1 MKEGSKALG
10 VGEKHSWQID
20 CGLYHS
26 ESGEV
31 TITEGEPVTVE
42 RNLRPAYGFLKV
54 TSSPE
59 NGATVFINNNKVG
72 TTPYTSERLQ
82 SGSYNVRVMKEMF
95 SLSEKSFLVKDNE
108 TTVANMVLNPNFAT
122 LSLNTDPA
130 SDIFIDGERVAKG
143 QWNGRLS
150 SGTHLV
156 EARKPSHRNSSLK
169 VNLSNGENKTLTIP
183 NPEPIYS
190 MLDIN
195 SQPMGAKILIDGED
209 FGTTPRVIK
218 NILVGEHTLSLVKQG
233 CAKLEKT
240 FTLKEKEMLSLN
252 EKLESGKI
260 ITVTTDKEG
269 DEIYVDGTFA
279 GHSPLDV
286 SMGYGTH
293 TVKAIL
299 NGKSVEKSFDVRENG
314 GESSLLLKFSRN
326 QTITVKGV
334 SFEMVYVE
342 GGTFDMGATS
352 EQGSD
357 AWDNEYPVHSV
368 TLSDYYIGKCE
379 VTQDLWE
386 AVMGSNPSY
395 FKGAQNPVERVSWY
409 DCQNFIKKLNSLTGR
424 TFRLPTEAEWEYA
437 ARGGKKSSHYKYSGS
452 DNIDDVAWY
461 DDNSDDKTRPVGTK
475 SPNELGI
482 YDMSGNVYEWCSDWY
497 GSYSAGAQTNPQGPS
512 SGSCRVLRGGPW
524 DGYAGICRVLS
535 RYADFPSYSYSS
547 RGLRLVLVPNEVT
560 SIPQQQEQ
568 YSPQQEYGGG
578 FSNQTITVKGV
589 SFEMVYV
596 EGGSFDMGATTEQGG
611 DAWDNEKPVHRVTL
625 SGYYIGM
632 YEVTQELWEAVMGS
646 NPSYFKGAQN
656 PVESVSYN
664 DCREFIS
671 RLNSLTGKY
680 FRLPTE
686 AEWEYAARGG
696 NKSLHY
702 KYSGSGNIG
711 KVAWYT
717 ENSGNSTHAVG
728 TKTANEL
735 GIYDMSGNVFEWC
748 SDWYGDY
755 SAEAQTN
762 PQGPSSGDER
772 VLRGGRWGSRA
783 RYCRVSN
790 RDYGKPDY
798 SLSRSGLR
806 LVLVP

>member
-1 MKEGSKALG
+1 MRRIFTLLSFLLLPLLGMSQLRVVEGSFKEIPGFVDMSEKTDDNNKPFAVVIIKTLNINEQERAKLRFSSDAMSYVEVEYRVGEVWLYVSYYASFLKIKHPDLSSAPDFYLPFDMQPRHGYELVLEKYNVAPAPDAQTINYLIVRCDQPDASICIDGSFVGMKEGSKALG

-286 SMGYGTH
+286 SIGYGTH
-293 TVKAIL
+293 TVKAIR

-314 GESSLLLKFSRN
+314 GESSITFFGN

-334 SFEMVYVE
+334 SF
-342 GGTFDMGATS
+342 D
-352 EQGSD
+352 
-357 AWDNEYPVHSV
+357 
-368 TLSDYYIGKCE
+368 
-379 VTQDLWE
+379 
-386 AVMGSNPSY
+386 
-395 FKGAQNPVERVSWY
+395 
-409 DCQNFIKKLNSLTGR
+409 
-424 TFRLPTEAEWEYA
+424 
-437 ARGGKKSSHYKYSGS
+437 
-452 DNIDDVAWY
+452 
-461 DDNSDDKTRPVGTK
+461 
-475 SPNELGI
+475 
-482 YDMSGNVYEWCSDWY
+482 
-497 GSYSAGAQTNPQGPS
+497 
-512 SGSCRVLRGGPW
+512 
-524 DGYAGICRVLS
+524 
-535 RYADFPSYSYSS
+535 
-547 RGLRLVLVPNEVT
+547 
-560 SIPQQQEQ
+560 
-568 YSPQQEYGGG
+568 
-578 FSNQTITVKGV
+578 
-589 SFEMVYV
+589 MVYV
-596 EGGSFDMGATTEQGG
+596 EGGSFDMGATYEQV
-611 DAWDNEKPVHRVTL
+611 DNALDNEKPVHRVTL

-646 NPSYFKGAQN
+646 NPSYHAASQY
-656 PVESVSYN
+656 PVESVSWN
-664 DCREFIS
+664 DCKEFVS
-671 RLNSLTGKY
+671 RLSSLTGRT

-696 NKSLHY
+696 NQSRHY
-702 KYSGSGNIG
+702 KYSGSDNIG
-711 KVAWYT
+711 NVAWHAG
-717 ENSGNSTHAVG
+717 NSGSSTHAVG
-728 TKTANEL
+728 TKSPNEL
-735 GIYDMSGNVFEWC
+735 GIYDMSGNVWEWC

-755 SAEAQTN
+755 SAGAQTN
-762 PQGPSSGDER
+762 PQGPSSGSRR
-772 VLRGGRWGSRA
+772 VLRGGSCYNSA
-783 RYCRVSN
+783 RYCRVS
-790 RDYGKPDY
+790 
-798 SLSRSGLR
+798 SRGNPIPEAFNSNYGLR